1 MTVTNTSPD
10 LAGRAEELRRQ
21 LAYHSY
27 RYHVLDAPIISDAAY
42 DSLYRE
48 LRDLETEHPELV
60 TPDSPT
66 QRVGGAPVE
75 GFRKVQHPAPMLSL
89 DNAFSV
95 EEVRAWGERMRR
107 LVGDV
112 PMDFVVEPK
121 MDGLTVV
128 LHYTDGV
135 FTLGATRGNGIEGED
150 VTANL
155 RTLPSV
161 PLRIPVD
168 VNSDVA
174 APPTLVVRGEVLM
187 HKDAFARLNESRVAD
202 GLEPYA
208 NPRNTSAGALRQLD
222 PRITATRPLT
232 LYTYAVVVGPRLHSQ
247 WEALEYLQMMGF
259 PVNSD
264 SKHADTLDEAIA
276 IAEEWLARKSS
287 LNYDADGI
295 VLKVNSFALQEELGV
310 VGSAPRSAI
319 AFKPAPQ
326 EGVTVLRRIAVN
338 VGRTGVVTPQ
348 ALMDPVR
355 IGGVTVSQAT
365 LHNADYIAE
374 RDIREGDTVVIKR
387 AGDVIP
393 QVLRAV
399 VELRL
404 PDAEPWHMPPTCPSC
419 GEPLVRLPG
428 EAATYCVNAACPAQ
442 LRRHVEHF
450 AGRGAM
456 DIVGLGEK
464 IVAQVVDQGLVHDV
478 ADLYHLKEKRDAL
491 LTLEG
496 FGEKKVD
503 NLLASI
509 EASKDRPLARLLFAL
524 GIQHVGGTIAETLAR
539 RFGAIEPLMAA
550 SLDDVQSISGLGP
563 QIAESVVDYFAN
575 PRNREVIE
583 RLKTAGV
590 RTADAQAAAPSDGRF
605 AGQTFVLT
613 GRLPNMTRDE
623 AKSRIESRGGRVTD
637 SVTRKTTYVV
647 VGEEPGSKLDKAR
660 QLGVAV
666 LDEADL
672 MRLLEG

>member
-1 MTVTNTSPD
+1 MTNASPD
-10 LAGRAEELRRQ
+10 LARRADDLRRQ

-66 QRVGGAPVE
+66 RRVGGAPVE

-168 VNSDVA
+168 VNADTP

-187 HKDAFARLNESRVAD
+187 HKDAFARLNESRVAE

-232 LYTYAVVVGPRLHSQ
+232 LYTYAVVLGPRLRSQ
-247 WEALEYLQMMGF
+247 WEALQYLRTMGF

-264 SKHADTLDEAIA
+264 SKHADNLDDAIA

-295 VLKVNSFALQEELGV
+295 VLKVNSFALQDELGV

-326 EGVTVLRRIAVN
+326 EAVTVLRRIAVN

-374 RDIREGDTVVIKR
+374 RDIREGDTVVLKR

-393 QVLRAV
+393 QVLRPV
-399 VELRL
+399 VELRP
-404 PDAEPWHMPPTCPSC
+404 PDTQPWHMPPTCPSC
-419 GEPLVRLPG
+419 GEPLVRLPE
-428 EAATYCVNAACPAQ
+428 EAATFCVNAACPAQ

-464 IVAQVVDQGLVHDV
+464 IVAQVVDAGLVHDV

-491 LTLEG
+491 LDLEG
-496 FGEKKVD
+496 FAEKKVD

-524 GIQHVGGTIAETLAR
+524 GIQHVGSTIAETLAR
-539 RFGAIEPLMAA
+539 QFGAIDGLMGA
-550 SLDDVQSISGLGP
+550 SLAEVQAIPGLGP

-575 PRNREVIE
+575 PRNHEVIG
-583 RLKTAGV
+583 RLKAAGV
-590 RTADAQAAAPSDGRF
+590 RTADAVAAAPKDGHL

-647 VGEEPGSKLDKAR
+647 AGEEPGSKLEKAR

-666 LDEADL
+666 LDEAEL
-672 MRLLEG
+672 TRLLEG